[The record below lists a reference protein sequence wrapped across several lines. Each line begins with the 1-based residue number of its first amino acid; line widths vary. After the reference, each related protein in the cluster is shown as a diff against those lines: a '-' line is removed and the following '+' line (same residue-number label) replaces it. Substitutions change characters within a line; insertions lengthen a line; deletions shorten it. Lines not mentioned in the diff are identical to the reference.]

1 MNSAREGI
9 MKTEINTDGMRDL
22 WCAVLLQV
30 IADATSDC
38 PYSAEDRRA
47 RDEARNML
55 NFKGRDFRMI
65 CELAGL
71 DPVAVGERW
80 DAGLVTRPAMK
91 KTIRDFERRKSA

>member
-1 MNSAREGI
+1 M
-9 MKTEINTDGMRDL
+9 TPEINTDGMRDL

-30 IADATSDC
+30 IADAKADS
-38 PYSAEDRRA
+38 PYSDADRRA
-47 RDEARNML
+47 RDEARNLL

-80 DAGLVTRPAMK
+80 DAGLVARPAMK
-91 KTIRDFERRKSA
+91 KNVRDSERRKSA

>member
-9 MKTEINTDGMRDL
+9 MKPEINTDGMRDL

-47 RDEARNML
+47 RDEARNLL
-55 NFKGRDFRMI
+55 NFKGRDFRTI